1 MIREASS
8 LGPDIVQFVV
18 EAPRVADH
26 ARAGQFIIVRT
37 NDRGERVPLTI
48 CDVNPGN
55 GTITFVVQAVAEST
69 REVKIPTIASLNPL
83 MVDGTGMCGG
93 CRVRVGTETK
103 FACIDGPE
111 FDAHR
116 DPRARRVREDR
127 GLR

>member
-1 MIREASS
+1 M
-8 LGPDIVQFVV
+8 
-18 EAPRVADH
+18 
-26 ARAGQFIIVRT
+26 RT

-93 CRVRVGTETK
+93 CRVIVGTETK

-127 GLR
+127 RLR